1 MGVRDVERVLRRLI
15 GSKYI
20 GEHDGRV
27 LVRLKVRVGHNIE
40 REDHTIAIL
49 VRLDLVD
56 RQRRECDAHD
66 AILLSGR
73 DGEIA

>member
-27 LVRLKVRVGHNIE
+27 LVRHKVRVGHDIK
-40 REDHTIAIL
+40 REDHTVAIL
-49 VRLDLVD
+49 VRLNLVNG
-56 RQRRECDAHD
+56 QRGEHDTHD
-66 AILLSGR
+66 AILLNGR